1 MRKLTRF
8 LALVGLCGAG
18 MFLLACIFSL
28 SLGGGFSLIVGD
40 IGLVLLFGCAASVI
54 ACFAIN
60 GYNPV
65 EP

>member
-1 MRKLTRF
+1 MRKLIRL

-18 MFLLACIFSL
+18 MLLLACTFSF
-28 SLGGGFSLIVGD
+28 SIGGSIDLIVGG

-54 ACFAIN
+54 AYFAIN